1 MNRISLAL
9 AGLAVL
15 AAVVASALTA
25 QEMIERA
32 EQRMR
37 GETSHGTME
46 MVVITPEWRR
56 TMRMEFWEDTDDDK
70 AFVRVLAPQ
79 KDRGTA
85 SLKLGNEMWTYMPSI
100 ERSMKIPPSM
110 MQQSWMGSDFTND
123 DMVNSSS
130 IVEDY
135 YHEIT
140 DTTTMG
146 GTTVYEITLTPK
158 EEAAVVWGS
167 IVDYARE
174 EDYLPLRQDFYDEDG
189 NLVRKMTFTD
199 FREMDG
205 RVIPS
210 EMTLVPLTEED
221 EGDTTI
227 MRWVDIDFNVDI
239 NPRVFTRANLERSR

>member
-1 MNRISLAL
+1 MSRTRILVCATL
-9 AGLAVL
+9 V
-15 AAVVASALTA
+15 AAVGVAWALTA
-25 QEMIERA
+25 KQIIERA
-32 EQRMR
+32 DQQMR
-37 GETSHGTME
+37 GDTSHGTME
-46 MVVITPEWRR
+46 MEVITPDWHR
-56 TMRMEFWEDTDDDK
+56 TMRMEFWEDTDGDK

-85 SLKLGNEMWTYMPSI
+85 SLKLGNEMWTYMPEI

-123 DMVNSSS
+123 DMVKSSS
-130 IVEDY
+130 IVDDY

-146 GTTVYEITLTPK
+146 GMQVYEVTLTPK
-158 EEAAVVWGS
+158 EEAVVVWGA
-167 IVDYARE
+167 IVYYARE
-174 EDYLPLRQDFYDEDG
+174 GDYLPLRQDFYDEDG
-189 NLVRKMTFTD
+189 NLVRKMFFED
-199 FREMDG
+199 FRSIGG
-205 RVIPS
+205 RVIPA

-239 NPRVFTRANLERSR
+239 SSRVFTRANLERAR